1 MAREFKPR
9 CIADLGQPTWE
20 QSVSIPVPNGVA
32 QLKCTFRRRNRADL
46 QQFAKALD
54 SMSDAEAVLSVLDG
68 WGLTDPCDAA
78 HVEQLCSMY
87 PGAGHAIVGVYVYEA
102 SGRRVR
108 I

>member
-1 MAREFKPR
+1 MATPLKLR
-9 CIADLGQPTWE
+9 CIADLDKLTWE
-20 QSVSIPVPNGVA
+20 QVVEIPVPNGIA
-32 QLKCTFRRRNRADL
+32 QLTCTFKRRNRDAL
-46 QQFAKALD
+46 QAFAKALD